1 LDLNAVVVQAEK
13 MLRRIIGE
21 HVRLATL
28 LQPGISP
35 VQADLGQ
42 LNQVIVNLAVN
53 GRDAMPKG
61 GSLTLETREV
71 ELDADDAKA
80 HPEVRPGRYVSRAVI
95 FRTGTSS
102 STSRMVSEPRTGL
115 TGVL

>member
-42 LNQVIVNLAVN
+42 LNQVIVNL
-53 GRDAMPKG
+53 GRQW
-61 GSLTLETREV
+61 
-71 ELDADDAKA
+71 
-80 HPEVRPGRYVSRAVI
+80 
-95 FRTGTSS
+95 
-102 STSRMVSEPRTGL
+102 PRRHA
-115 TGVL
+115 